1 MYKVHIAAA
10 GEKSAAFF
18 EKKLDIFFKICKSI
32 YPCIKHYAYIYAQK

>member
-18 EKKLDIFFKICKSI
+18 EKKLDIFLFL
-32 YPCIKHYAYIYAQK
+32 Y